1 MGTTTLIDLAGSFL
15 VSGLL
20 LLTALQLD
28 QKSIQTTFDS
38 QAGLTVQQ
46 NMVAL
51 IEVLQ
56 YDFRKIGYCRTAGK
70 LPSSA
75 VNTFIQKG
83 DTSTIWFL
91 ADVTNSGNVD
101 TVKYWLDTAPIPGAA
116 NPRVRMLYRQ
126 INSGV
131 PMGSNLGVT
140 QFSIQYF
147 DAFGV
152 QIPTPFGAPN
162 QAQYIVLNVRLEPVA
177 AFNSD
182 YSSNFV
188 IWRQTR
194 MVSRNLRR

>member
-15 VSGLL
+15 VSGVLL
-20 LLTALQLD
+20 LAALQLD

-46 NMVAL
+46 NTVEL
-51 IEVLQ
+51 IQYLQ
-56 YDFRKIGYCRTAGK
+56 RDFRKIGFCKNAAR

-91 ADVTNSGNVD
+91 ADVSGTGNVD
-101 TVKYWLDTAPIPGAA
+101 TVKYWLGEMGIPGSA
-116 NPRVRMLYRQ
+116 NPRVRLLYRQ
-126 INSGV
+126 INNGS
-131 PMGSNLGVT
+131 PMASNLGVT
-140 QFSIQYF
+140 EFKIQYF
-147 DAFGV
+147 ETFGI
-152 QIPTPFGAPN
+152 QIPAPFGAPN
-162 QAQYIVLNVRLEPVA
+162 QAQFIVLTVRLEPIA
-177 AFNSD
+177 AFNAD

>member
-46 NMVAL
+46 NMVDL
-51 IEVLQ
+51 VEYLQ
-56 YDFRKIGYCRTAGK
+56 YDFRKIGYCRNASK
-70 LPSSA
+70 LPNSSVSA
-75 VNTFIQKG
+75 FIQKG

-91 ADVTNSGNVD
+91 ADASNSGNVD
-101 TVKYWLDTAPIPGAA
+101 TVKYWLGTSEIPGSA
-116 NPRVRMLYRQ
+116 NPRVRLLYRQ
-126 INSGV
+126 VNSGV

-140 QFSIQYF
+140 EFKIQYF
-147 DAFGV
+147 DAFGIP
-152 QIPTPFGAPN
+152 IPTPFGAPN
-162 QAQYIVLNVRLEPVA
+162 QAQYIVLAVRLEPVA
-177 AFNSD
+177 AFNAD

>member
-15 VSGLL
+15 ISGLL

-46 NMVAL
+46 NMVGL
-51 IEVLQ
+51 IEILQ
-56 YDFRKIGYCRTAGK
+56 YDFRKIGYCATAGK
-70 LPSSA
+70 LPNSA
-75 VNTFIQKG
+75 ANTFIQKG

-101 TVKYWLDTAPIPGAA
+101 TVKYWLDTASVPGAA
-116 NPRVRMLYRQ
+116 NPRVRLLYRQ
-126 INSGV
+126 VNSGV

-140 QFSIQYF
+140 QFNIRYF
-147 DAFGV
+147 DAFGN

-162 QAQYIVLNVRLEPVA
+162 QAQYIVLTIRLEPVA
-177 AFNSD
+177 AFNAD